1 MNKEEVKAILSNFS
15 AKCGAQLKYYLL
27 KSMFPKLGITEIREI
42 GGFNAN
48 TFGKMKKAVE
58 EKNLPLLQFEMET
71 ADSCKHECNCA
82 EVMQKLEDQVKE
94 LEEQAQMELDN
105 YIKKEQ
111 ELKRQVQELEKEVLE
126 LRVKVDYYKAK
137 AEEKITSSNA
147 MSLF

>member
-1 MNKEEVKAILSNFS
+1 MSI
-15 AKCGAQLKYYLL
+15 
-27 KSMFPKLGITEIREI
+27 IEIREI

-48 TFGKMKKAVE
+48 TFRSVRDAVE
-58 EKNLPLLQFEMET
+58 EKNLPLLEFET

-82 EVMQKLEDQVKE
+82 ETMKGLEDQIKE
-94 LEEQAQMELDN
+94 LQEREMIELDN

-137 AEEKITSSNA
+137 AEKEIASSNA